1 MESRPNISSSSSFY
15 RLGAVSCVYYIT
27 AQLIQ
32 ELTFHFGINDSAVGE
47 AEILQR
53 LTRLDQLCAILI
65 LGVHCDSDH
74 YSLRRSGLAT
84 LSHPANRRRSLCG
97 HDCRVTND
105 RGVMV

>member
-1 MESRPNISSSSSFY
+1 MTL
-15 RLGAVSCVYYIT
+15 LG
-27 AQLIQ
+27 
-32 ELTFHFGINDSAVGE
+32 GE

-74 YSLRRSGLAT
+74 YGLRSSGFAT
-84 LSHPANRRRSLCG
+84 LSHPAKRRRSLCG

-105 RGVMV
+105 MGVMVSAERAELSGRLSVVRAAELVP